1 MTDKEKIHFLEF
13 MIRNIG
19 DQIYLK
25 ITDFGRNDKTY
36 IEDGKEILFTII
48 YKISELQKYEK

>member
-13 MIRNIG
+13 MIRNID
-19 DQIYLK
+19 DQIGLK
-25 ITDFGRNDKTY
+25 MTDFGRNDKTY
-36 IEDGKEILFTII
+36 IEDGKEILFTIT